1 MADPT
6 SHPDFDLDTAVSA
19 SLDDELDGY
28 AAELGVE
35 PDELR
40 TALTTPDAMARRA
53 ELAAVRRTLAEEPE
67 PSLDDVTRRR
77 LLASA
82 GVGGSREQPRRDR
95 SRLLQ
100 AGVAAAVTLVVLGA
114 IYAITRD
121 TGGSGG
127 SAAKSSASGGATA
140 AAVTGD
146 VGELGT
152 VDPRVV
158 AKLLHG
164 ERPSTEG
171 TGGSSFAQD
180 APAQSTARNQA
191 GTAKTN
197 AQQVDA
203 CATQYATEGTIRF
216 RGSGS
221 YGVRPAVV
229 LGIDAGK
236 RTIVFVVAAD
246 DCAQV
251 LYSASR

>member
-1 MADPT
+1 MTDPT
-6 SHPDFDLDTAVSA
+6 SHPEFDLDTALSA
-19 SLDDELDGY
+19 SLDGELEAY
-28 AAELGVE
+28 AVELGVE

-40 TALTTPDAMARRA
+40 RALAAPEAAARRS
-53 ELAAVRRTLAEEPE
+53 ELAAVRRALAEEPE

-77 LLASA
+77 LLAGA
-82 GVGGSREQPRRDR
+82 GVGTASPAPARRDR
-95 SRLLQ
+95 SRWLQ
-100 AGVAAAVTLVVLGA
+100 AGIAAAVTLVLLGA

-121 TGGSGG
+121 TGGSDG
-127 SAAKSSASGGATA
+127 SSAKSSASGGATE

-146 VGELGT
+146 VGDLGV

-164 ERPSTEG
+164 ERPST
-171 TGGSSFAQD
+171 TTSGGSFAQE
-180 APAQSTARNQA
+180 APAQSITRDQA
-191 GTAKTN
+191 GTPAVSPQ
-197 AQQVDA
+197 AVDA
-203 CATQYATEGTIRF
+203 CATRYATDGTIRF

-221 YGVRPAVV
+221 FGGRPAVV

-236 RTIVFVVAAD
+236 RTIVFVVAAA